1 MSIKKQYEYQT
12 VKITVKLGDRF
23 DRSFQ
28 NGQFGII
35 VIGVFIRWYDGK
47 SRVKGRRERDKWQLW
62 MDVSEIERKARE
74 QMMNRNTLKPFLF
87 SLITLAQSYLS
98 VPDPLGHG
106 WSLDG
111 LVEKEANMSK
121 EVIHP
126 SVKPEEVV
134 KVIDDLRKQ
143 PTITL
148 S

>member
-74 QMMNRNTLKPFLF
+74 QMMNRNTLKPLCF
-87 SLITLAQSYLS
+87 SGSGRYTA
-98 VPDPLGHG
+98 
-106 WSLDG
+106 
-111 LVEKEANMSK
+111 EKGNGKNFISD
-121 EVIHP
+121 VQRP
-126 SVKPEEVV
+126 P
-134 KVIDDLRKQ
+134 
-143 PTITL
+143 
-148 S
+148 